1 MKVNQEMFVTNK
13 VIKIPDPFLKI
24 LWDFIKVYDHN
35 RVNKKPMYLNIMSQY
50 CICGKVE
57 RQI

>member
-1 MKVNQEMFVTNK
+1 MFVTNK

-24 LWDFIKVYDHN
+24 LWDFINVYDHN

>member
-1 MKVNQEMFVTNK
+1 MKVNKDILVTNK

-24 LWDFIKVYDHN
+24 LWDLIKVYDHK
-35 RVNKKPMYLNIMSQY
+35 RVNKKPTYLNIMSQY
-50 CICGKVE
+50 CNCGKVQ

>member
-1 MKVNQEMFVTNK
+1 MKVNQDILVTNK

-24 LWDFIKVYDHN
+24 LWDLMKVYDHK
-35 RVNKKPMYLNIMSQY
+35 RVNKKPAYLIIMSQY
-50 CICGKVE
+50 CNCGKVQ